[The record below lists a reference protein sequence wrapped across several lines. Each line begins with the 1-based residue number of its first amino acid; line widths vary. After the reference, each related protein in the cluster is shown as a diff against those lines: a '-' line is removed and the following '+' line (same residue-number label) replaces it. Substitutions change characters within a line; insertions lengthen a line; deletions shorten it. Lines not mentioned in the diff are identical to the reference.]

1 MTDSFTP
8 SRLRLF
14 AAIEGGSALWHNEI
28 FEFGCDYVLSK
39 ILDGGYEH
47 FSDSVARIRHR
58 LQQINIEQLL
68 EQVAESG
75 ATFVTHES
83 PDWPAQLE
91 ALAAPPIGLL
101 VKGNRGLLANL
112 DRSISI
118 VGTRNPSTYGTR
130 IAGDFAIGATD
141 HSWSVVS
148 GGAYGIDATAHRAAL
163 LNDGSTVAVLAGGF
177 GHNYPAGHADL
188 FSEIAQDGLLITE
201 VMPEVAAEPFRFLTR
216 NRIIAALS
224 RGTVVV
230 EAAYR
235 SGSLRTAR
243 DAAEIFRQVMAVP
256 GPINSPTS
264 AGCHRL
270 IAERSAELVT
280 SFSDVLELVNPLGS

>member
-1 MTDSFTP
+1 MTQPFTL

-14 AAIEGGSALWHNEI
+14 SAIEGGSAFWHNEI
-28 FEFGCDYVLSK
+28 FEFGSDFVLNK
-39 ILDGGYEH
+39 LLDGGYDHVSE
-47 FSDSVARIRHR
+47 SSARIRHR
-58 LQQINIEQLL
+58 LLHTHVDQILHQI
-68 EQVAESG
+68 ADSD
-75 ATFVTHES
+75 ATFVTNES
-83 PDWPAQLE
+83 KDWPIQLE

-101 VKGNRGLLANL
+101 IRGKRELLVDL

-163 LNDGSTVAVLAGGF
+163 LNNGSTVAVLAGGF

-201 VMPEVAAEPFRFLTR
+201 VMPDVAAEPFRFLTR

>member
-1 MTDSFTP
+1 MSQVI
-8 SRLRLF
+8 SHSKLRLF
-14 AAIEGGSALWHNEI
+14 DAIEGGSTFWLNEI
-28 FEFGCDYVLSK
+28 SLYGSDAVLTK
-39 ILDGGYEH
+39 ILEGSYEGI
-47 FSDSVARIRHR
+47 SESSARIRQR
-58 LQQINIEQLL
+58 LRQKDVAQLLQQIE
-68 EQVAESG
+68 ESQ
-75 ATFVTHES
+75 ALFISSES
-83 PDWPAQLE
+83 HVWPTQLE

-101 VKGNRGLLANL
+101 VKGNRALLTEM
-112 DRSISI
+112 DRSLSL
-118 VGTRNPSTYGTR
+118 VGTRNPSDYGVR
-130 IAGDFAIGATD
+130 IAGDFAIGVTD

-148 GGAYGIDATAHRAAL
+148 GGAYGIDATVHRAAL
-163 LNDGSTVAVLAGGF
+163 LNDGATVAVLAGGF
-177 GHNYPAGHADL
+177 NHNYPAAHSDL
-188 FSEIAQDGLLITE
+188 FAEIAQEGLLISE
-201 VMPEVAAEPFRFLTR
+201 VMPDVPAEPFRFLTR

-224 RGTVVV
+224 RGTVVI

-280 SFSDVLELVNPLGS
+280 SISDVLELVNPLGS

>member
-1 MTDSFTP
+1 MNSEIPVST
-8 SRLRLF
+8 LRLF
-14 AAIEGGSALWHNEI
+14 DAIEPGSTFWPNEI
-28 FEFGCDYVLSK
+28 SSLGSDVVLEG
-39 ILDGGYEH
+39 ILNGKYEQV
-47 FSDSVARIRHR
+47 SDTAERIRQR
-58 LQQINIEQLL
+58 LLRRAVDQLLQQIIDS
-68 EQVAESG
+68 ESS
-75 ATFVTHES
+75 FISRECS
-83 PDWPAQLE
+83 DWPAQLDS
-91 ALAAPPIGLL
+91 LAAPPIGLL
-101 VKGNRGLLANL
+101 VKGNRSLLSEI
-112 DRSISI
+112 DKSISI
-118 VGTRNPSTYGTR
+118 VGTRNPSAYGIR
-130 IAGDFAIGATD
+130 VAGDFAIGATD
-141 HSWSVVS
+141 NDWAVVS

-163 LNDGSTVAVLAGGF
+163 LNDGATVAVLAGGF
-177 GHNYPAGHADL
+177 AHHYPAAHSEL
-188 FSEIAQDGLLITE
+188 FAQIAQEGLLITE
-201 VMPEVAAEPFRFLTR
+201 VMPEVPAEPFRFLTR

-280 SFSDVLELVNPLGS
+280 SISEVLELVNPLSS